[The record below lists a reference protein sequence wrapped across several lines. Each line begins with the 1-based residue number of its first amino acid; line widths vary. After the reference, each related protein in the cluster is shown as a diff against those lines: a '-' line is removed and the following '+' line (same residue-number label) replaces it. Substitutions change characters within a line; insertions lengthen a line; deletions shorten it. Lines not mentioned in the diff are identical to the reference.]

1 MTKKFTPELKNT
13 SSPAFKSLKKDV
25 EDNLGREIK
34 KNMPAVD
41 KIDVYQ
47 FRSKWLQWVN
57 MQHNRD
63 AVRQGFAFLLKQEWN
78 ADFYLLLLCW
88 YRPSLLETSAVSNF
102 ANANGQRFHGDKIM
116 WAKEILAKFSNIL
129 GNSDHISVIFNQ
141 YLVNDLNNKLSRV

>member
-47 FRSKWLQWVN
+47 FRSK
-57 MQHNRD
+57 
-63 AVRQGFAFLLKQEWN
+63 
-78 ADFYLLLLCW
+78 
-88 YRPSLLETSAVSNF
+88 
-102 ANANGQRFHGDKIM
+102 
-116 WAKEILAKFSNIL
+116 
-129 GNSDHISVIFNQ
+129 
-141 YLVNDLNNKLSRV
+141 